1 MINYLERNPIIETK
15 KTSIEIGYSYNSV
28 SKYINILCDKD
39 ILSETSKVGKTKI
52 YSYTEYLNILRKD
65 T

>member
-15 KTSIEIGYSYNSV
+15 KTSIELGYSYNSI
-28 SKYINILCDKD
+28 SKYINIMCDKD

-52 YSYTEYLNILRKD
+52 
-65 T
+65 